1 MIPRMRALLVL
12 GLVAM
17 IGPAA
22 IAATG
27 VEDPSLA
34 APSGTIDPDKAAAP
48 SKPGVVR
55 GNPLWAIPLSALSV
69 TRERPIFTPSRRPP
83 APAVVA
89 LPPAAPLPVGPVKPA
104 EERLNLALI
113 GTVISGTE
121 GIGIFLDQPSQ
132 RLVRLRTGEQHAGW
146 TLRSVRAR
154 EVTLEKG
161 PRSQILSLPQPGAE
175 ATPRPDQQ
183 L

>member
-1 MIPRMRALLVL
+1 MIRRQNMLAVLVL
-12 GLVAM
+12 WLVAAL
-17 IGPAA
+17 GPSAT
-22 IAATG
+22 AATG
-27 VEDPSLA
+27 IEDPVLA
-34 APSGTIDPDKAAAP
+34 GPAIDPGQVTAP

-55 GNPLWAIPLSALSV
+55 GNPLWAIPLSALSN

-83 APAVVA
+83 APVVVA
-89 LPPAAPLPVGPVKPA
+89 APSPVLPVQPARPA
-104 EERLNLALI
+104 EQERLSLALI

-121 GIGIFLDQPSQ
+121 GIGVFLDQPSQ

-161 PRSQILSLPQPGAE
+161 PRSQILSLPQPGAV
-175 ATPRPDQQ
+175 AAPRPEQQ